1 MVCCCAFGWNSQ
13 RNLLIYFQRRPA
25 SCRLAR
31 MAPKTMKVVYKPH
44 LKIRLKQRK
53 IPIDYPKRIIES
65 PNQEYFDTF
74 SRRNISVK
82 KLYFE
87 GRMRNI
93 LVAYDI
99 IKRNIEIVTIH
110 VISSKEISNKIRS
123 GRWKEY
129 EKN

>member
-1 MVCCCAFGWNSQ
+1 
-13 RNLLIYFQRRPA
+13 
-25 SCRLAR
+25 
-31 MAPKTMKVVYKPH
+31 MKVVYKPH